1 MRKALLLLVAAAIAL
16 LAVAAPAGAQA
27 RDPFD
32 PLIDENAAT
41 TGTVTGTTTVD
52 GGTDADTDTVVETEQ
67 LANTGS
73 NVQPWLMLA
82 YTLMA
87 MGAAALVLGRMRAP
101 VRRN

>member
-1 MRKALLLLVAAAIAL
+1 MRRCLLLLVASVVAIL
-16 LAVAAPAGAQA
+16 SIAAPAGAQT

-32 PLIDENAAT
+32 PLIDENAVT
-41 TGTVTGTTTVD
+41 TSTVTGTTTVD
-52 GGTDADTDTVVETEQ
+52 GDTDTETDAVVETEQ

-73 NVQPWLMLA
+73 NVQPWLMVA
-82 YTLMA
+82 YTLLA